1 MDAGGREKVSA
12 NGFDARRHL
21 RHFCRRAKALGGL
34 LTHPEFYKAGMA
46 DCGCHD
52 NRMDK
57 VWWNEQWMSW
67 PIGPEYDSNSNVTLA
82 PKLQG
87 KLLLIVGELD
97 TNVDPA
103 STMQVV
109 NALIKAD
116 KDFELL
122 VVPGA
127 DHGAGA
133 STPVRPAP
141 HSRFLRAQFAGQRTA
156 LGFARIG
163 GEW

>member
-1 MDAGGREKVSA
+1 
-12 NGFDARRHL
+12 
-21 RHFCRRAKALGGL
+21 
-34 LTHPEFYKAGMA
+34 MA

-57 VWWNEQWMSW
+57 VWWNEQWMGW

-82 PKLQG
+82 QKLQG

-133 STPVRPAP
+133 STPY
-141 HSRFLRAQFAGQRTA
+141 GQH
-156 LGFARIG
+156 GFAISSSAAYSAKNRVGFRKDWRRMVIDISLPRG
-163 GEW
+163 NFLGSQEVRNPGRAMIKMPFLVSFIPGFLISPRQ